1 MTILVHAPAGALRGV
16 STGTVTAFLG
26 IPYGSAGRFAAPR
39 QAPAWEGV
47 RDADRPGQAAPQH
60 SSRLERVMGPGSGLV
75 QDEDCLSLN
84 VWTPGG
90 AGLPVL
96 VWLHG
101 GGFSSGSGAEAWY
114 NGALLAER
122 GRMVVVTVNY
132 RLGALGYLYLSPEFG
147 PANLGL
153 LDQIAALGWVLENI
167 AAFGGD
173 PGRVTLAGQSAG
185 ALSALALLG
194 HPAGAGLFQQVI
206 MQSTPTGVRPYG
218 QREATE
224 IGRRLLEILGL
235 HPDEAGQLRTLP
247 VSRLLAAQGELA
259 RRMAA
264 PFTVTPP
271 FQLVADSGVPA
282 DLLAEASGDMPM
294 LIGTTREE
302 AWAFFPGAPAD
313 VTGRLFGDGSLQL
326 AQQARSSFAYQ
337 FDWSSPGSAFG
348 ACHCIELPFV
358 FGDLS
363 AWHAA
368 PMLAGADPTDL
379 RRLMEEVQRAWTDFV
394 HTASP
399 GWPSFPH
406 VRHFA

>member
-1 MTILVHAPAGALRGV
+1 MTILVHAPAGALSGV

-26 IPYGSAGRFAAPR
+26 IPYGSAARFTSPR
-39 QAPAWEGV
+39 PAPAWEEV
-47 RDADRPGQAAPQH
+47 RDAGHPGPAAPQPP
-60 SSRLERVMGPGSGLV
+60 SRLERVMGPGSDLA

-90 AGLPVL
+90 SGLPVL

-114 NGALLAER
+114 DGALLAER

-153 LDQIAALGWVLENI
+153 LDQIAALSWVQENI

-173 PGRVTLAGQSAG
+173 PARVTLAGQSAG
-185 ALSALALLG
+185 ALSTLALLR
-194 HPAGAGLFQQVI
+194 HPAGPGLFQQVI
-206 MQSTPTGVRPYG
+206 LQSTPTGVRPYG
-218 QREATE
+218 PREAAG

-235 HPDEAGQLRTLP
+235 HPDEAEQLRTMP
-247 VSRLLAAQGELA
+247 VPRLLAAQGELA

-271 FQLVADSGVPA
+271 FQLVADGGVPD
-282 DLLAEASGDMPM
+282 DLLTDVPDDIPM
-294 LIGTTREE
+294 LIGTTRDE

-313 VTGRLFGDGSLQL
+313 LTARLFGDGSLRL
-326 AQQARSSFAYQ
+326 AQQARSAFAFQ
-337 FDWSSPGSAFG
+337 FGWSPPGSAFG

-358 FGDLS
+358 FGGLG

-368 PMLAGADPTDL
+368 PMLAGADPGGL
-379 RRLMEEVQRAWTDFV
+379 RRLMEEVQQAWTDFV
-394 HTASP
+394 HTASL

-406 VRHFA
+406 IRHFA